1 VHTGVHAYGPQTAGS
16 LRIRVSL
23 NSEHIH
29 LVIAWPVNS
38 PASIHTPLEL
48 QARTATPSS
57 YMGAGDLNSQTHAST
72 ASTSLAS
79 LYPSPCHQM
88 LRGWPIISLLL
99 WKQQRGA
106 F

>member
-1 VHTGVHAYGPQTAGS
+1 MKLSPSHLCVHTGVHAYGPQTAGS

-48 QARTATPSS
+48 QARTATPSFAWVLGNPNSDSNAS
-57 YMGAGDLNSQTHAST
+57 YLTIS
-72 ASTSLAS
+72 
-79 LYPSPCHQM
+79 PSPE
-88 LRGWPIISLLL
+88 RV
-99 WKQQRGA
+99 
-106 F
+106 